1 MDWNLEIDY
10 WIIEIDNT
18 NSEKESAVLL
28 MSQGYAQTKWD
39 IRTACVKGMDCSSNR
54 VFSRRNVGK
63 RVISYSLYG
72 NNPRYLYG
80 AKANVEQMPNIYPD
94 WEIYIFYD
102 MTVPRKMIEMLKT

>member
-18 NSEKESAVLL
+18 NSEKERAVLL
-28 MSQGYAQTKWD
+28 MSQGYVQTKWD